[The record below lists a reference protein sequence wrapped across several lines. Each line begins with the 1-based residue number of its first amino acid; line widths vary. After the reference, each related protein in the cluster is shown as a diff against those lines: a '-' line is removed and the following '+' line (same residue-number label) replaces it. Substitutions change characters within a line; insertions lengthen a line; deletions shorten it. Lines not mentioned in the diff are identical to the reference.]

1 MMIRKT
7 LLSCALKKRATQLSA
22 GSLMVLCLGTGAA
35 LVPLTVHAQNF
46 ESAQRQQLDSVVAV
60 VNDGVIIS
68 HFDQRRRR
76 AGFERQGEIG
86 GASRC
91 GAFFVR

>member
-22 GSLMVLCLGTGAA
+22 GSLMVLCLSTGAA

-60 VNDGVIIS
+60 VNDGVIMRSELDDRI
-68 HFDQRRRR
+68 
-76 AGFERQGEIG
+76 A
-86 GASRC
+86 
-91 GAFFVR
+91 